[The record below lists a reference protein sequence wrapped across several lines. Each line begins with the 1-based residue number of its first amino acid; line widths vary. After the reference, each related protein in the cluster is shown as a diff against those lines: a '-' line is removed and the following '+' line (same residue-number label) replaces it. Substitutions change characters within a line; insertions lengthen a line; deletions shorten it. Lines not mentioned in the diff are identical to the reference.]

1 MRVLWSSVIERRV
14 QALQFR
20 DSEETAFNQ
29 IDELRGMLPQNSSGD
44 EDENYDDDEEDESD
58 IEDDEEDEDEE

>member
-44 EDENYDDDEEDESD
+44 DDENYDDDEEEDDEESD
-58 IEDDEEDEDEE
+58 IEDEDDE